1 MAESTRCLPSQLRE
15 TVHTCIS
22 QWAQATPCTFLSVVM
37 AGACWPRPAPA
48 SQPVPSLRSMQLL
61 IRGCTCPVDVLLP
74 LAASLLCSP
83 LQGTRQTSLWL
94 QVGRQRSDTCSYTGL
109 SLPPVVVNQE
119 GSVTGT
125 WSSVTYLTLLCL
137 HHINTSLPGMPCPQ
151 EPHCLT
157 CPKAAWE
164 KQGWTPAP
172 PCDPCP
178 WAGVSASLTSAF
190 PPGEGPCMVPGAGA
204 WL

>member
-15 TVHTCIS
+15 TVHMCIS

-48 SQPVPSLRSMQLL
+48 SQPVSPASDPCSCSSEVALVPW
-61 IRGCTCPVDVLLP
+61 TCSCP

-137 HHINTSLPGMPCPQ
+137 HHMNTSLQGMPCPL
-151 EPHCLT
+151 EPQSHM
-157 CPKAAWE
+157 P
-164 KQGWTPAP
+164 
-172 PCDPCP
+172 
-178 WAGVSASLTSAF
+178 
-190 PPGEGPCMVPGAGA
+190 
-204 WL
+204 